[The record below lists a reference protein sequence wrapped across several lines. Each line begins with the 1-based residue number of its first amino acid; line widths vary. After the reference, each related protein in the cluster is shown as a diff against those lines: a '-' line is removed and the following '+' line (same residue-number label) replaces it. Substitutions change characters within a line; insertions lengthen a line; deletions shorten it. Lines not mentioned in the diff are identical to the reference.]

1 MSTRCAIFESDLN
14 RDERS
19 SKLTRRLFLAGGG
32 TALAS
37 LAIMIARRPPGV
49 EASLAVHGSP
59 GEVTIVNVGSD
70 GTILGAEK
78 VEMIVKTDG
87 EWYRQLGANSF
98 RIARQAD
105 TEMPYSGVTWQEHAK
120 GIYRC
125 ICCDTALFSSQT
137 KFDSGTGW
145 PSFWA
150 AIANENVLEKSDTSL
165 GMERTEVQCA
175 RCEAHLGHVFNDG
188 PEPTGLRYCMNSA
201 SMRFVKS

>member
-1 MSTRCAIFESDLN
+1 
-14 RDERS
+14 
-19 SKLTRRLFLAGGG
+19 
-32 TALAS
+32 
-37 LAIMIARRPPGV
+37 
-49 EASLAVHGSP
+49 
-59 GEVTIVNVGSD
+59 
-70 GTILGAEK
+70 
-78 VEMIVKTDG
+78 
-87 EWYRQLGANSF
+87 
-98 RIARQAD
+98 
-105 TEMPYSGVTWQEHAK
+105 MPYSGVTWQEHAK

-150 AIANENVLEKSDTSL
+150 PIANENVLEKSDTSL

>member
-120 GIYRC
+120 GIYSC

>member
-59 GEVTIVNVGSD
+59 GEVTIVIVGSD

-150 AIANENVLEKSDTSL
+150 PIANENVLEKSDTSL

>member
-19 SKLTRRLFLAGGG
+19 SKLTRRLFLASGG

-59 GEVTIVNVGSD
+59 GEVTIVIVGPD

-120 GIYRC
+120 GIYSC

>member
-1 MSTRCAIFESDLN
+1 
-14 RDERS
+14 
-19 SKLTRRLFLAGGG
+19 
-32 TALAS
+32 
-37 LAIMIARRPPGV
+37 MIVRRPPGV
-49 EASLAVHGSP
+49 EASLAIHGTP
-59 GEVTIVNVGSD
+59 GEVTIVNVAPD

-78 VEMIVKTDG
+78 VPRIVRTDG

-125 ICCDTALFSSQT
+125 ICCATALFNSQT